1 MLYTLAVISYQRYPW
16 VDSIWMGVSMF
27 AVLALSLHLVVK
39 KFRSGGDE
47 RIHHRSPLG
56 YPHWLMRFLRDDD
69 EETGKSP
76 HV

>member
-1 MLYTLAVISYQRYPW
+1 
-16 VDSIWMGVSMF
+16 MGVSMF